1 MAAVAALG
9 VLFLLLLQTPMAKRM
24 VAERLAS
31 VLSTG
36 SGFAVRIGTLDG
48 TLPFD
53 AEIADVR
60 VSDADGLWLT
70 LDRVTFDWQPLD
82 LLSGRLHVTGM
93 SAGILT
99 LARLPTS
106 PPEQPADKHGIDLSL
121 GVPQLPWP
129 TTVDGLRIERIVLA
143 PAVLGEAARLNLSG
157 QARLGGEARDA
168 AITLAIARIDG
179 RVGTAGLRFG
189 QSGAPAQLMLDANID
204 EPAGGLIA
212 RALSLPG
219 LPPVS
224 LQLAGS
230 GAASDWRGR
239 LRAVAGPARLDGT
252 LALAI
257 GDTLSVD
264 LNAHAEEAGRLAPGI
279 AAFVPPS
286 FEIVGRLRWQPG
298 RRLDVARLALAA
310 PEATAELSGGLDLD
324 AASVQASFDIAV
336 ADGARWRP
344 LLAPTS
350 LNAAHLAGSVS
361 GSLDQPHFALQTSI
375 DHLVAPQISA
385 ARVDA
390 KVAGSATLRDRQVVT
405 FLSIA
410 AEGTSSG
417 IAVAD
422 ARLAAVIGNAAA
434 WSITGNVDLALGETK
449 IEQAKI
455 TAGDA
460 TIAAAGS
467 IAAYGRAVNA
477 TVQADFNDVGPLA
490 QALDQPVAG
499 RLGLTASLS
508 GDAVARRLS
517 AVVNGDFRDLAL
529 DEPTLMKLLGTAPT
543 IKGAFVATDTT
554 VEIGALEIA
563 GADGTLTADG
573 SASLDGTSLAL
584 NLAVA
589 VPEIAPLT
597 ASLAGAV
604 GGRLAGKLHV
614 TRAQPDPQL
623 HFAGTADLAAF
634 HAPDPA
640 AALLG
645 PTVHASAEGAL
656 DGGSVTLR
664 MAQIE
669 GAATRLTASG
679 NIGDALDL
687 QYRLEFPRLA
697 ALAPLARI
705 DLAGSATI
713 AGDLA
718 GPMRSPALAG
728 TVSGDGLR
736 VGGMAIESVEGNVEV
751 ADLGARPQGRLDL
764 GLVAQAQR
772 LSVATEY
779 RLREDGGVAL
789 TDLRLAA
796 PQTSAVGEMTVLP
809 AGLLQGR
816 IRGDSG
822 DLTALQA
829 FFGQAV
835 AGMATVDVTLTP
847 VGQAQSVDA
856 VLDVRDLAFSPA
868 GAGPAS
874 AARVT
879 LNAGLKDAFGVP
891 GGHVELRVDSA
902 RMGDLALANAML
914 VADGVTRNLEL
925 QLQAAGDWGR
935 PIAIDGA
942 ANLAFDEAVQRIR
955 VDRLQVS
962 LGTLPAKLNQPAT
975 LRRDSGGIAL
985 ADLDAMIGA
994 GRLTG
999 GGRIGSEQIDLR
1011 LALADAPLDVI
1022 GTFAPKADVGGVA
1035 SAELRL
1041 VGSTAAPTAHAD
1053 IRIRDLRVGAT
1064 KIGAVLGVDS
1074 TATVDIG
1081 DGRGD
1086 MTAKLGDGPELALTG
1101 RLSIPV
1107 SFAVQPFSFGLAGD
1121 APVSGR
1127 LGGTADLALL
1137 PRVIDLQGDQL
1148 GGRLSVD
1155 MSIGGTVTV
1164 PKLGGDLQVSDG
1176 SYASA
1181 RTGATLR
1188 DVTAALAGDN
1198 DRLVLRSLTAS
1209 DGGAGRLSASGSATL
1224 GSPDKAHYE
1233 GELTLLQF
1241 TLRKGSDLTTASG
1254 HLAGQLDL
1262 TPPAADG
1269 TRRFAATAD
1278 ADEPVV
1284 DGRSVGLLGPHM
1296 RATAEGSMGAAGMAI
1311 ESAQL
1316 AGTEG
1321 QLTASGTIGDDL
1333 DLAYR
1338 LELSRL
1344 AALSPLVGRDL
1355 AGSATVA
1362 GKVTGR
1368 PASPTID
1375 GAFSGR
1381 ALRVASLAIETAEGK
1396 FSARNLGPHPQ
1407 GDLALD
1413 LVAGGQ
1419 RLAVSTAYRRRDDG
1433 VVALSDL
1440 TLTAPQTALAGDM
1453 SVQPS
1458 GLLDGRIRG
1467 KIGDLAPL
1475 GAVIGHSMAGA
1486 ATLDLSV
1493 TSANAKQAID
1503 AAIDVRNP
1511 SLAVGDGT
1519 SLAAE
1524 RLTLNARL
1532 GDAFGSPA
1540 GTAELRVTQATAR
1553 ELAVTQLDFEAE
1565 GNARALRVALTA
1577 GGTRGHPFA
1586 VDAGGVLA
1594 LAADEQRLQLDRFDG
1609 SFGPLKARLNKP
1621 ATVSRDARGFALS
1634 GLDASLGDGRLT
1646 GAGSTRASQVDL
1658 RLSLVDL
1665 PLGIVTAFLPDT
1677 DVGGKAT
1684 AELRL
1689 AGTPQKP
1696 TAHADIQLTDL
1707 SVAGTK
1713 ISEPT
1718 GVRGTVNLD
1727 VRDGRAAL
1735 QARLGG
1741 SRDLTIDGQATV
1753 PIAFRLQPFA
1763 LDLAPSAAMSGTLKG
1778 AIDLGLV
1785 PRIVD
1790 LHGDALGGRL
1800 DMDMTLAGTLAAPR
1814 FAGDARLAGG
1824 SYASADAGTVL
1835 REVNAVIAGDDAR
1848 IRLQS
1853 LTAGD
1858 GGKGRLS
1865 ASGTVTLLGAESAR
1879 YEGELNLEHFTI
1891 LNRSDAMAVASGR
1904 LKLSDEARGARLGGE
1919 VTVES
1924 AELRVP
1930 EKLPP
1935 KIVKLDVVEVNA
1947 PPERVPPVRKKEQAG
1962 IGLPVALG
1970 LTVKIPGRAFL
1981 RGRGIDS
1988 EWRGKLRV
1996 DGTLAAPD
2004 ITGQLEVVRGRVDLV
2019 GKPFEVETGK
2029 VVFVGGGA
2037 IDPEL
2042 DFTASGEAEDL
2053 TVSVHVTG
2061 VASAPKFDLAT
2072 NSGLPPE
2079 EALSR
2084 LLFGQNAGSLS
2095 PGEAVQLAQ
2104 AAAALSG
2111 GGPGVLDKLRRTFGL
2126 DVLRVGASSGSAE
2139 DASVTAGK
2147 YISDKVFLKVEQG
2160 ATPESRNVG
2169 VEVRVLPRVRVE
2181 GGVGAG
2187 GDGKVGV
2194 NWRYDY

>member
-1 MAAVAALG
+1 M
-9 VLFLLLLQTPMAKRM
+9 
-24 VAERLAS
+24 
-31 VLSTG
+31 
-36 SGFAVRIGTLDG
+36 
-48 TLPFD
+48 
-53 AEIADVR
+53 
-60 VSDADGLWLT
+60 
-70 LDRVTFDWQPLD
+70 
-82 LLSGRLHVTGM
+82 
-93 SAGILT
+93 
-99 LARLPTS
+99 
-106 PPEQPADKHGIDLSL
+106 
-121 GVPQLPWP
+121 
-129 TTVDGLRIERIVLA
+129 
-143 PAVLGEAARLNLSG
+143 
-157 QARLGGEARDA
+157 
-168 AITLAIARIDG
+168 
-179 RVGTAGLRFG
+179 
-189 QSGAPAQLMLDANID
+189 
-204 EPAGGLIA
+204 
-212 RALSLPG
+212 
-219 LPPVS
+219 
-224 LQLAGS
+224 
-230 GAASDWRGR
+230 
-239 LRAVAGPARLDGT
+239 
-252 LALAI
+252 
-257 GDTLSVD
+257 
-264 LNAHAEEAGRLAPGI
+264 
-279 AAFVPPS
+279 
-286 FEIVGRLRWQPG
+286 
-298 RRLDVARLALAA
+298 
-310 PEATAELSGGLDLD
+310 
-324 AASVQASFDIAV
+324 
-336 ADGARWRP
+336 
-344 LLAPTS
+344 
-350 LNAAHLAGSVS
+350 
-361 GSLDQPHFALQTSI
+361 
-375 DHLVAPQISA
+375 
-385 ARVDA
+385 
-390 KVAGSATLRDRQVVT
+390 
-405 FLSIA
+405 
-410 AEGTSSG
+410 
-417 IAVAD
+417 
-422 ARLAAVIGNAAA
+422 
-434 WSITGNVDLALGETK
+434 
-449 IEQAKI
+449 
-455 TAGDA
+455 
-460 TIAAAGS
+460 
-467 IAAYGRAVNA
+467 
-477 TVQADFNDVGPLA
+477 QADFNDVGPLA

-508 GDAVARRLS
+508 GDAVAPRLS
-517 AVVNGDFRDLAL
+517 AVVNGNFRDLAL

-543 IKGAFVATDTT
+543 IKGTFVATDTT

-589 VPEIAPLT
+589 VAEIAPLT

-623 HFAGTADLAAF
+623 HFAGTADLAAL
-634 HAPDPA
+634 HAPDPT

-728 TVSGDGLR
+728 TISGDGVR
-736 VGGMAIESVEGNVEV
+736 VGGMAIELVEGNVEV
-751 ADLGARPQGRLDL
+751 ADLGARPQGRLGLD
-764 GLVAQAQR
+764 LVAQAQR

-789 TDLRLAA
+789 TDLRLTA
-796 PQTSAVGEMTVLP
+796 PQTSAVGEMAVLP

-822 DLTALQA
+822 DLAALQA

-847 VGQAQSVDA
+847 VGQAQSIDA
-856 VLDVRDLAFSPA
+856 VLDVRNLAFSPA

-891 GGHVELRVDSA
+891 DGHVELRVDSA
-902 RMGDLALANAML
+902 RTGDLILANAML
-914 VADGVTRNLEL
+914 VADGVARNLEL

-942 ANLAFDEAVQRIR
+942 ANLAFDEAGQRIR
-955 VDRLQVS
+955 VDRLQGS
-962 LGTLPAKLNQPAT
+962 LGTLPAKLNRPAT

-1022 GTFAPKADVGGVA
+1022 GTFAPKADVGGIA

-1081 DGRGD
+1081 NGRGD
-1086 MTAKLGDGPELALTG
+1086 ITAQLGNGPELALTG

-1107 SFAVQPFSFGLAGD
+1107 SLTVQPFSFRLADD

-1137 PRVIDLQGDQL
+1137 PRIIDLRGDQL
-1148 GGRLSVD
+1148 GGRLNVD
-1155 MSIGGTVTV
+1155 MSIGGTVAV
-1164 PKLGGDLQVSDG
+1164 PRLAGDLQVSDG

-1181 RTGATLR
+1181 RTGTTLR

-1209 DGGAGRLSASGSATL
+1209 DGGAGRLSASGAATL
-1224 GSPDKAHYE
+1224 GFTDKARYE

-1241 TLRKGSDLTTASG
+1241 TLRKGSDITTASG

-1284 DGRSVGLLGPHM
+1284 DGRSVALLGSHM

-1311 ESAQL
+1311 EFGAARGNRGPADRERNDRRRPGSRLPPGIVAACGAL
-1316 AGTEG
+1316 AGRRPRPRRQRDGRG
-1321 QLTASGTIGDDL
+1321 QGHGATGVTDDRRRILRARAACRVSG
-1333 DLAYR
+1333 YR
-1338 LELSRL
+1338 NGRGEIQRAQSRPPP
-1344 AALSPLVGRDL
+1344 ARRPCARSRCR
-1355 AGSATVA
+1355 
-1362 GKVTGR
+1362 R
-1368 PASPTID
+1368 PAP
-1375 GAFSGR
+1375 
-1381 ALRVASLAIETAEGK
+1381 SL
-1396 FSARNLGPHPQ
+1396 
-1407 GDLALD
+1407 
-1413 LVAGGQ
+1413 
-1419 RLAVSTAYRRRDDG
+1419 STAYRRRDDG

-1440 TLTAPQTALAGDM
+1440 KLTAPQTALAGDVSPAQRPAGRSHPRQDRRPCAGRRRDRPFDDGSGYAR
-1453 SVQPS
+1453 SVRRVGQCETGDRGRHRRPQPVAR
-1458 GLLDGRIRG
+1458 GRRWHVVGRRATDAEGAARRRLRVARWHGRTACYAGNGPPTCRDAARFRG
-1467 KIGDLAPL
+1467 
-1475 GAVIGHSMAGA
+1475 GA
-1486 ATLDLSV
+1486 ATPG
-1493 TSANAKQAID
+1493 
-1503 AAIDVRNP
+1503 RC
-1511 SLAVGDGT
+1511 GW
-1519 SLAAE
+1519 
-1524 RLTLNARL
+1524 R
-1532 GDAFGSPA
+1532 
-1540 GTAELRVTQATAR
+1540 
-1553 ELAVTQLDFEAE
+1553 
-1565 GNARALRVALTA
+1565 LTA

-1586 VDAGGVLA
+1586 VDAGGILG
-1594 LAADEQRLQLDRFDG
+1594 LRADEQRLQLDRFDG

-1634 GLDASLGDGRLT
+1634 GLDASLGDGHLT
-1646 GAGSTRASQVDL
+1646 GAGSTRTNQVDL

-1665 PLGIVTAFLPDT
+1665 PLGVVTAFLPRA

-1718 GVRGTVNLD
+1718 GGVRGTVNLD

-1741 SRDLTIDGQATV
+1741 SRDLTIDGQATA

-1763 LDLAPSAAMSGTLKG
+1763 LDLAPGAAMSGTLKG

-1865 ASGTVTLLGAESAR
+1865 ASGTVTLRAPSRAR

-1904 LKLSDEARGARLGGE
+1904 LQLSDEARGARLGGE

-1935 KIVKLDVVEVNA
+1935 KVVKLDVVEVNA
-1947 PPERVPPVRKKEQAG
+1947 PPERVQSVRKKEEAG

-1970 LTVKIPGRAFL
+1970 LAVKIPGHAFL
-1981 RGRGIDS
+1981 RGRGIDFGNGAAS
-1988 EWRGKLRV
+1988 CGSTERWRRRISP
-1996 DGTLAAPD
+1996 ASF
-2004 ITGQLEVVRGRVDLV
+2004 EVVRGRVDLV

-2061 VASAPKFDLAT
+2061 VASAPKFELAT

-2095 PGEAVQLAQ
+2095 RGEAVQLAQ

-2160 ATPESRNVG
+2160 VTPESRNVG